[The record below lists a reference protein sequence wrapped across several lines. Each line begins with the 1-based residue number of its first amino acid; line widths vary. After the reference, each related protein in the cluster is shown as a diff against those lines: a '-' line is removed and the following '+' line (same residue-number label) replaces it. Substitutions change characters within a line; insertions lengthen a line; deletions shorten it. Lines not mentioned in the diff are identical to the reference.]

1 MAKRTNPLPR
11 RLPTLGEQDKLA
23 EWSFEHKID
32 TLIVK
37 SDDSHRRLV

>member
-1 MAKRTNPLPR
+1 MVKKTNPSSR
-11 RLPTLGEQDKLA
+11 GLPTLGEQDKLV

-37 SDDSHRRLV
+37 SDDNHR